1 LNFLING
8 DYGVVFGERGLRP
21 RVLVDTEG
29 NSIGEGQGLLGAE
42 RGAAHSNTQ
51 EERNESRD
59 SFLDCRESTGGKGT
73 KGETRE
79 TEETKE
85 VTWDSQTSPQVY
97 YKYGPSEGKSGSSV
111 RPPRGVQ

>member
-1 LNFLING
+1 MNFLING

-29 NSIGEGQGLLGAE
+29 NSIGAGQGLLGAE

-59 SFLDCRESTGGKGT
+59 SFLDCRESTEGKGD
-73 KGETRE
+73 GSETRE
-79 TEETKE
+79 TDKRRNL
-85 VTWDSQTSPQVY
+85 
-97 YKYGPSEGKSGSSV
+97 GLPSVAPSLL
-111 RPPRGVQ
+111 